1 MLLYKKSAI
10 GYTYIDIRRKNG
22 TMRNIQVGADT
33 EHENGVGVTVSGV
46 RDAGE
51 GQRNK
56 RGPGAGGR
64 LL

>member
-1 MLLYKKSAI
+1 
-10 GYTYIDIRRKNG
+10 
-22 TMRNIQVGADT
+22 MRNIQAGADT
-33 EHENGVGVTVSGV
+33 EHENGVGITVSGV

-51 GQRNK
+51 GQKNK